1 VDTRTE
7 WPLLRILTYCSILL
21 GIGCALGFPAG
32 VCGQQDSG
40 PLNILNN
47 RGPGEGGLN
56 NIVETGNVEVYIQQ
70 PSGAPVEGVA
80 VVTLM
85 NLSGQVYRQT
95 TTKTGFVSFNNVA
108 PTEYKIQVV
117 SPAYERAVKQVD
129 ASRKSSAKV
138 TIVLTVPEGGLDV
151 ATANSLAAL
160 KPKAQK
166 EVVKAMEAL
175 RDNKPDVARG
185 HLESVNRMAPNQ
197 AEVRYLFGVYS
208 SELKDWTKA
217 KEYWTQTLALN
228 PRHVRALVS
237 LAETSI
243 QEKKPSEAM
252 EYSTR
257 AVEADAASWRAHALR
272 AEASLLLGERDECV
286 KEAERAME
294 LGRGQAAILQPL
306 LARALAERGD
316 KERAL
321 ALLEG
326 YVRDHPTDVAAK
338 KDLEILRAPPV
349 AGASGSGSAATRE
362 DLNAAALN
370 ETVLA
375 TMGRST
381 WMPPDIDESIPPVE
395 TGATCQLDEIVRNA
409 GARMQELI
417 RNVDRFAA
425 TEAVTHE
432 TINKKGLASD
442 AETAK
447 FDYMVSIEAL
457 RSGFLN
463 VEEYRTIRYSSP
475 GFPASVM
482 TNGLPAMVL
491 AFHPRFA
498 NNYEMSCEGLARSSG
513 QLAWQV
519 HFLQRRDRPNE
530 LRSYKLGGD
539 GPSYAVAVKGRAW
552 LSAESYQI
560 LRMETDLVA
569 PMPEIRLAA
578 DHIAVEYGPVH
589 FKSGALDM
597 WLPQTADVFYQWRGQ
612 RVHRRHSFSH
622 YLLFSV
628 DDKQRISAPK
638 GGRELPPESDKP
650 R

>member
-1 VDTRTE
+1 
-7 WPLLRILTYCSILL
+7 L
-21 GIGCALGFPAG
+21 GN
-32 VCGQQDSG
+32 V
-40 PLNILNN
+40 LNN
-47 RGPGEGGLN
+47 RGLPGEGGFHN
-56 NIVETGNVEVYIQQ
+56 VIDTANVEVYIQQ
-70 PSGAPVEGVA
+70 PGGAPVQGVA
-80 VVTLM
+80 VVTLYS
-85 NLSGQVYRQT
+85 LSGQFYRQG
-95 TTKTGFVSFNNVA
+95 TTKTGVMRFNDVA
-108 PTEYKIQVV
+108 PTEYKVQVV
-117 SPAYERAVKQVD
+117 SPAYARAVKEVD
-129 ASRKSSAKV
+129 APSNSSAKV

-166 EVVKAMEAL
+166 DLVKAMEAL
-175 RDNKPDVARG
+175 RANKPDVARG
-185 HLESVNRMAPNQ
+185 HLDSVNRIAPNQ
-197 AEVRYLFGVYS
+197 PEVSYLFGVYS
-208 SELKDWTKA
+208 SELKDWPKA
-217 KEYWTQTLALN
+217 KEYWAQTLTLN
-228 PRHVRALVS
+228 PKHLRALLS
-237 LAETSI
+237 LAEISLR
-243 QEKKPSEAM
+243 EKKFSEAS

-257 AVEADAASWRAHALR
+257 AVDADSASWRAHATL
-272 AEASLLLGERDECV
+272 AEASLMTGKRDESV

-294 LGRGQAAILQPL
+294 LGRGQAAIVQPL

-326 YVRDHPTDVAAK
+326 YVRDHPADVIAK
-338 KDLEILRAPPV
+338 KDLEILHAPLMPGPSGGT
-349 AGASGSGSAATRE
+349 GAIRE
-362 DLNAAALN
+362 DMSADALN
-370 ETVLA
+370 EMVLA

-395 TGATCQLDEIVRNA
+395 PGASCQIDEVVRNA

-417 RNVDRFAA
+417 RNVDRFTA

-432 TINKKGLASD
+432 IINKKGSASP

-457 RSGFLN
+457 RGGFLN
-463 VEEYRTIRYSSP
+463 VEEFRTIKASSP
-475 GFPASVM
+475 GFPGSTV

-498 NNYEMSCEGLARSSG
+498 NNYEMSCEGLARASG

-519 HFLQRRDRPNE
+519 HFRQRKDRPNE
-530 LRSYKLGGD
+530 LRRYKLGGD
-539 GPSYAVAVKGRAW
+539 GPSYPVAVKGRAW
-552 LSAESYQI
+552 ISAGSYQI
-560 LRMETDLVA
+560 VRMETDLVA
-569 PMPEIRLAA
+569 PLPEIRLAA

-589 FKSGALDM
+589 FQSGALDM
-597 WLPQTADVFYQWRGQ
+597 WLPQTADVFYQWQGQ

-628 DDKQRISAPK
+628 DDKQRISTPK
-638 GGRELPPESDKP
+638 GGEEPPPESDKP